1 MSKIFFKQATTP
13 NEILFVKKM
22 RFEIFTQEQ
31 GIPHELDGDGDD
43 ERSIH
48 VLGLDD
54 QTPVASGRLT
64 IDGVKGVLSRIAVQ
78 QKYRGL
84 KLGQQVVHELERLAE
99 KHNVETLSLSPHAY
113 LEKFYADMGYQTEP
127 GEKHVGKYTLLTMTK
142 KIA

>member
-1 MSKIFFKQATTP
+1 
-13 NEILFVKKM
+13 M

-31 GIPHELDGDGDD
+31 GIPHELDADGDD

-48 VLGLDD
+48 VLGLDEH
-54 QTPVASGRLT
+54 TLVASGRLI
-64 IDGVKGVLSRIAVQ
+64 IDGGKGVLSRIAVL

-84 KLGQQVVHELERLAE
+84 KLGQQVVHELERVA
-99 KHNVETLSLSPHAY
+99 KKQNVETLSLSPHAY
-113 LEKFYADMGYQTEP
+113 LEKFYADMGYQTEA

>member
-1 MSKIFFKQATTP
+1 
-13 NEILFVKKM
+13 M
-22 RFEIFTQEQ
+22 RFEVFTHEH
-31 GIPHELDGDGDD
+31 GIQHELDADGDD

-64 IDGVKGVLSRIAVQ
+64 IDGGKCVLSRIAVD

-84 KLGQQVVHELERLAE
+84 KLGQQVVRQLERVA
-99 KHNVETLSLSPHAY
+99 KKQNVETLSLSPHAY